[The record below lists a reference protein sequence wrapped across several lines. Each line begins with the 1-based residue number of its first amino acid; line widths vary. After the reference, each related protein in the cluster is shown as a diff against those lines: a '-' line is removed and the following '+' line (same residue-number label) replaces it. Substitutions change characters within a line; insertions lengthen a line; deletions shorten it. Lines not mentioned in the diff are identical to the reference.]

1 MADEQAEE
9 QNRDRGE
16 TEEMVAT
23 ATEETGESTAEAE
36 GDELFTLTEVSE
48 HTGISMPTLQRYK
61 KSYQKRIPS
70 KGKGRRQRYPREAFE
85 VFEEIKQENIK
96 KRGRPKSSGK
106 KKAKKGSKAKD
117 SGLLTLTRVAEE
129 TGISYP
135 TLVRYV
141 KLHEDRIPF
150 EGTGRSRRYHP
161 RAVEVFREIRD
172 ESPRG
177 RRSRSGGSGGG
188 VSPQLAQ
195 QIKALERSHAKLEK
209 QVKDLIKEVRKPLR
223 VTIRR

>member
-1 MADEQAEE
+1 MADEQAAEQVQDGAEAEE
-9 QNRDRGE
+9 
-16 TEEMVAT
+16 TVAT
-23 ATEETGESTAEAE
+23 ATEETTEAAEAD

-48 HTGISMPTLQRYK
+48 RTGISMPTLQRYK
-61 KSYQKRIPS
+61 KNYQKRIPS

-96 KRGRPKSSGK
+96 KRGRPKRSGSQQKGK
-106 KKAKKGSKAKD
+106 KKD
-117 SGLLTLTRVAEE
+117 SNLLTLTRVAEE

-135 TLVRYV
+135 TLGRYV
-141 KLHEDRIPF
+141 KLYGDRIPF

-161 RAVEVFREIRD
+161 EAVEVFRQIRE

-177 RRSRSGGSGGG
+177 RRSSGGSSPGGG
-188 VSPQLAQ
+188 SSPKLSQ

-209 QVKDLIKEVRKPLR
+209 QVKELIKEIRKPLR

>member
-1 MADEQAEE
+1 MADEQAAE
-9 QNRDRGE
+9 QSQNGSE

-23 ATEETGESTAEAE
+23 ATEETSGSTAES

-61 KSYQKRIPS
+61 KNYQKRIPS

-96 KRGRPKSSGK
+96 KRGRPKSSGGK
-106 KKAKKGSKAKD
+106 KKAKSSKKD
-117 SGLLTLTRVAEE
+117 SNLLTLTRVAEE

-141 KLHEDRIPF
+141 KLHKDRIPF

-161 RAVEVFREIRD
+161 EAVEVFRQIRE

-177 RRSRSGGSGGG
+177 RRSSSGSSSGGG
-188 VSPQLAQ
+188 SPRVTQ
-195 QIKALERSHAKLEK
+195 QIKALERSHARLEK
-209 QVKDLIKEVRKPLR
+209 QVKELIKEVRKPLR